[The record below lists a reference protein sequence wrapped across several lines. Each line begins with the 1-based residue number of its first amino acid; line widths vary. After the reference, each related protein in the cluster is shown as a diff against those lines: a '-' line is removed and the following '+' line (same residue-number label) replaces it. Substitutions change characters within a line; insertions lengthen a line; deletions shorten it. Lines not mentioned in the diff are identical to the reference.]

1 MTDKKIPKELI
12 NNWFKDKMNFSLNNE
27 QLNDLCLKID
37 NYAKINFV
45 RCCETL
51 PSKGFI
57 SQVAEKRAL
66 KFNYVNEIGYLRH
79 KKSFELGAEF
89 VKEHLEKQK

>member
-1 MTDKKIPKELI
+1 MKDKIYKILENYEITDYDKKLITDEL
-12 NNWFKDKMNFSLNNE
+12 F
-27 QLNDLCLKID
+27 DLLVFGKS
-37 NYAKINFV
+37 
-45 RCCETL
+45 L

-57 SQVAEKRAL
+57 GEMANKRGL